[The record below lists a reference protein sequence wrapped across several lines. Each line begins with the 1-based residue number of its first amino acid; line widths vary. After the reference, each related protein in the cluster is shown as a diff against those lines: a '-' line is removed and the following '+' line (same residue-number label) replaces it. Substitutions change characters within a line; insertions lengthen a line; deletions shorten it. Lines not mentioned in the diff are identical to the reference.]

1 LTADLPDNPDGEKQP
16 SDQPPAPGKPSTAAA
31 APPKP
36 RPARRPLPSPL
47 AVIVATL
54 GLFLV
59 VLTLLTIQLRNGR
72 DPALG
77 PGPVIQVVGKQSAK
91 GSQAKTQA
99 TAIVSRTSPAPP
111 P

>member
-1 LTADLPDNPDGEKQP
+1 MTPDEQP
-16 SDQPPAPGKPSTAAA
+16 AASQPPKPP
-31 APPKP
+31 PPKP
-36 RPARRPLPSPL
+36 RPPRRPLPSPL

-59 VLTLLTIQLRNGR
+59 VLTLLVIQVRNGR

-77 PGPVIQVVGKQSAK
+77 PGPVVPAVVKPGAK
-91 GSQAKTQA
+91 GAEA
-99 TAIVSRTSPAPP
+99 TATSIVTRTSPPP

>member
-1 LTADLPDNPDGEKQP
+1 MTTDLPDKPNGEKQP
-16 SDQPPAPGKPSTAAA
+16 TAQPPVSGKPSAAA
-31 APPKP
+31 GPPKP

-59 VLTLLTIQLRNGR
+59 VLTLLAIQLRNGS

-77 PGPVIQVVGKQSAK
+77 PGPVIQVVGKPGAK
-91 GSQAKTQA
+91 GSTATTQA

>member
-1 LTADLPDNPDGEKQP
+1 MAEAQNSPKPAVEGAAPKP
-16 SDQPPAPGKPSTAAA
+16 PPAPRKP
-31 APPKP
+31 
-36 RPARRPLPSPL
+36 RRPLPSPL

-59 VLTLLTIQLRNGR
+59 VLALLAIQVRTGH

-77 PGPVIQVVGKQSAK
+77 PGPVIQVVGKAGAK
-91 GSQAKTQA
+91 GATANSQA